1 MSNLNLAVSYKIC
14 DKCSKGLSKDYDS
27 ICKDCKPKRVYNRTL
42 DKSLSKKYLH
52 KFETKIPLSNRRA
65 LEATSI
71 SELALFSS
79 KFKIIEKIPILNNMK
94 TSNQFFKLYWDR
106 FSDFDTFSSFIT
118 KSSQISTA
126 YFVFDS
132 IEIQQKQRSN
142 KLPIILP
149 SIERLLS
156 VPISRP
162 LQLLTQR
169 AYWDSLI
176 SSYFQNVH
184 IIIPLFSIHSFNPN
198 AASKP
203 LLAAIYYGGFLFT
216 RDKPDE
222 LINYFDGYIKETMKE
237 AFGKISIQTVIS
249 ILIYSFLLLISGN
262 LTQSRA
268 YQAHAIR
275 MGYTLGLHLKLA
287 RLSPIQQY
295 DRIKLFSTLST
306 YHIGSNGIGNLSS
319 NQLTEFGENNIVYLN
334 PSYQIPN
341 RNCAFYFD
349 TKDENIVYGFCT
361 DIHSR
366 FRYIQ
371 AISIWFVSKSSEDL
385 VQKEFEIYFNK
396 FTQCYLQIMKVFN
409 MLSLEF
415 PHLKHIIQKHKLQLL
430 LYSSIGKLELYRGLE
445 SKVTKLKS
453 SQISKMLTEC
463 CILFDLV
470 IESKDIKQLSHI
482 YPYNA
487 GLSFIRIYSI
497 SNSFQR
503 RLIKGKL
510 SKLLAF
516 LSSRTCADKL
526 SYLIIKNEYE
536 KIIKTRS

>member
-1 MSNLNLAVSYKIC
+1 
-14 DKCSKGLSKDYDS
+14 
-27 ICKDCKPKRVYNRTL
+27 
-42 DKSLSKKYLH
+42 
-52 KFETKIPLSNRRA
+52 
-65 LEATSI
+65 
-71 SELALFSS
+71 
-79 KFKIIEKIPILNNMK
+79 MK

-106 FSDFDTFSSFIT
+106 FSDFDSLSSFIT
-118 KSSQISTA
+118 KSCQISTA

-132 IEIQQKQRSN
+132 IEIQQKPKIGFFIQSKKD

-149 SIERLLS
+149 SIERLIS
-156 VPISRP
+156 MPISRP

-169 AYWDSLI
+169 VYWDSLI

-184 IIIPLFSIHSFNPN
+184 IIIPLFSIHSFDPN
-198 AASKP
+198 TVSKS

-216 RDKPDE
+216 RDKPHE
-222 LINYFDGYIKETMKE
+222 LINYFKNYIKENMKE
-237 AFGKISIQTVIS
+237 AFRKASMQNVIS
-249 ILIYSFLLLISGN
+249 IILYSFLLLVSGN

-268 YQAHAIR
+268 CQSHAIR
-275 MGYTLGLHLKLA
+275 MSYTLGLHLKLT

-306 YHIGSNGIGNLSS
+306 YHIGSNGVGNLSS

-334 PSYQIPN
+334 PKYQIPN
-341 RNCAFYFD
+341 RSCAFYFD
-349 TKDENIVYGFCT
+349 TQDECIVYGFCT

-371 AISIWFVSKSSEDL
+371 AICIWFVNKSNEYSA
-385 VQKEFEIYFNK
+385 QKEFDKYFNE
-396 FTQCYLQIMKVFN
+396 FTQCYLQIMKIFN

-415 PHLKHIIQKHKLQLL
+415 PHLKHIIQKHRLQLL
-430 LYSSIGKLELYRGLE
+430 LYSSVGKLELYRGLE

-453 SQISKMLTEC
+453 IHISKMLDDC
-463 CILFDLV
+463 CMLLDLV
-470 IESKDIKQLSHI
+470 IESKDIKQISHI

-487 GLSFIRIYSI
+487 GLYFIRIYSI

-510 SKLLAF
+510 TELLVF
-516 LSSRTCADKL
+516 LSSRACTDKL
-526 SYLIIKNEYE
+526 SYLIIKNEYD
-536 KIIKTRS
+536 KIVKSEVKLIPLQNS